1 MILHRSTY
9 VYLFQIAVL
18 GAIFQ
23 EQVNKVVAIESDE
36 STDPCVWKSGGF
48 RFFGNEKN
56 DQFGM
61 SVSLSS
67 SGEYLAAGAPK
78 VDVTEIGTNVGQ
90 VNVYM
95 NKDETWDHY
104 GNRINGTENKVRL
117 GSSVSISG
125 DGKSVAVGSLDE
137 RHLDVFKSEAGVW
150 KSIGGNIVSTSESID
165 IESSK
170 IDVSLSYDGTK
181 VAVGI
186 PQENEAAVYVLKTN
200 GNWGRLGGSITS
212 ENDDIDFGSSVS
224 ISSDG
229 EFVAVGSPNSNGKK
243 GMVMV
248 MTYEDYAWIEVGKP
262 IIGEVEGDMVGTSI
276 SLSDDGNVLAI
287 GCPNHEMDNVKT
299 GHVHIY
305 KKSNTNGVYSWDL
318 YGDEIMDTSGS
329 GSEFGS
335 SIDLSGDGTTV
346 AIGAPQSNDGHG
358 TAQVYRY
365 LAAEEKWLMIG
376 DINGRMNEESGAS
389 VSISSDGSIV
399 AIGANRFKKKG
410 AVRVYEYICPT
421 RPTVSNTKSS
431 KSNAAITGF
440 GYVVI
445 QLLAV
450 GFLNLRF

>member
-1 MILHRSTY
+1 M
-9 VYLFQIAVL
+9 
-18 GAIFQ
+18 G
-23 EQVNKVVAIESDE
+23 
-36 STDPCVWKSGGF
+36 
-48 RFFGNEKN
+48 
-56 DQFGM
+56 
-61 SVSLSS
+61 
-67 SGEYLAAGAPK
+67 
-78 VDVTEIGTNVGQ
+78 
-90 VNVYM
+90 
-95 NKDETWDHY
+95 
-104 GNRINGTENKVRL
+104 
-117 GSSVSISG
+117 
-125 DGKSVAVGSLDE
+125 
-137 RHLDVFKSEAGVW
+137 
-150 KSIGGNIVSTSESID
+150 
-165 IESSK
+165 
-170 IDVSLSYDGTK
+170 
-181 VAVGI
+181 
-186 PQENEAAVYVLKTN
+186 
-200 GNWGRLGGSITS
+200 
-212 ENDDIDFGSSVS
+212 
-224 ISSDG
+224 
-229 EFVAVGSPNSNGKK
+229 NGKK

-248 MTYEDYAWIEVGKP
+248 MAYEDYAWIEVGKP
-262 IIGEVEGDMVGTSI
+262 IIGEVEGDMIGTSI

-287 GCPNHEMDNVKT
+287 GCPNHEMDNVNT

-318 YGDEIMDTSGS
+318 Y
-329 GSEFGS
+329 
-335 SIDLSGDGTTV
+335 GDGTTV

-365 LAAEEKWLMIG
+365 LAPEEKWLMIG